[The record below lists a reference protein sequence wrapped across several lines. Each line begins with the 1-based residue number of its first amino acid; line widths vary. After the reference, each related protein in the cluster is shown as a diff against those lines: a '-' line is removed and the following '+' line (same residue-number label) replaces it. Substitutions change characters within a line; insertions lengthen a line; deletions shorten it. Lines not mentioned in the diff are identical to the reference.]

1 MKYIRFS
8 ILPKILIISLQ
19 RTDVLNH
26 KKNDINVIFDD
37 YLDIENFI
45 DKDILQ
51 EVSSKYKLNGI
62 VCQRGNF
69 NFGHYIAYLNIGLK
83 DQWYEF
89 NDSSVTIIGNE
100 LPIDNPYILFY
111 IKKDVI

>member
-1 MKYIRFS
+1 M
-8 ILPKILIISLQ
+8 
-19 RTDVLNH
+19 NN
-26 KKNDINVIFDD
+26 KKNEIKVIFDD

-62 VCQRGNF
+62 VWERGNF

-89 NDSSVTIIGNE
+89 NDSSVNI
-100 LPIDNPYILFY
+100 IDNGLPTDNTYILFY
-111 IKKDVI
+111 IKNDLI